1 MDALLRQVLDGVDL
15 TDPDAFW
22 TVFWRLMGMVDWTLL
37 IALTVLGIV
46 GGGLIG
52 WRRGTFWRDVALG
65 AALGPLGWVVSFVM
79 PARVRTCLACGRRN
93 ASARTTCASCGDALP
108 PVR

>member
-1 MDALLRQVLDGVDL
+1 MDALIDQVLEGVDL
-15 TDPDAFW
+15 SDPNAVW
-22 TVFWRLMGMVDWTLL
+22 VVFWRMMDMVDWWLL
-37 IALTVLGIV
+37 IAVTVIGIV

-65 AALGPLGWVVSFVM
+65 AALGPLGWIVSFVL
-79 PARVRTCLACGRRN
+79 PARVRVCLACGHRN
-93 ASARTTCASCGDALP
+93 AARDAVCRRCGDALP